1 MYLTVQKIKELMQN
15 YSIETYAET
24 FPKNGKKL
32 NRVTILR
39 MIYNNQLPTRHVP
52 KKIGKVWVI
61 QVFDYSPQ
69 ELCDAI
75 AECCEVLRKSG
86 KISLPLIATE
96 CLKRGLSMRHIC
108 RILNV
113 KME

>member
-1 MYLTVQKIKELMQN
+1 MQN

-24 FPKNGKKL
+24 FPREGKKL

-61 QVFDYSPQ
+61 QVFDYSPV

-75 AECCEVLRKSG
+75 AECCEVIREKE

-108 RILNV
+108 RILDVN
-113 KME
+113 ME

>member
-1 MYLTVQKIKELMQN
+1 MQN

-24 FPKNGKKL
+24 FPRDGKKL
-32 NRVTILR
+32 SRRTIRR
-39 MIYNNQLPTRHVP
+39 MIDNNQLPTRHVP

-61 QVFDYSPQ
+61 QVFDYSPL

-75 AECCEVLRKSG
+75 AECCEVIRKKG

-96 CLKRGLSMRHIC
+96 CLKRGLSMKHIC
-108 RILNV
+108 RILDV

>member
-1 MYLTVQKIKELMQN
+1 MHNCPKHKKTMQN

-24 FPKNGKKL
+24 FPREGKKL
-32 NRVTILR
+32 SRMTIQR
-39 MIYNNQLPTRHVP
+39 MIENNQLPTRHVP
-52 KKIGKVWVI
+52 KKIGKVWII
-61 QVFDYSPQ
+61 QVFDYSPS

-75 AECCEVLRKSG
+75 AECCEVLRSKE

-96 CLKRGLSMRHIC
+96 CLKRGLSMKHIC
-108 RILNV
+108 RILDV

>member
-1 MYLTVQKIKELMQN
+1 MQN

-24 FPKNGKKL
+24 FPREGKKL
-32 NRVTILR
+32 SRMTIRR
-39 MIYNNQLPTRHVP
+39 MIDKNQLPTRHVP
-52 KKIGKVWVI
+52 KKIGKFWVI
-61 QVFDYSPQ
+61 QVFDYSPS

-75 AECCEVLRKSG
+75 AECCEVIRKKG

-96 CLKRGLSMRHIC
+96 CLKRGLSMKHIC

>member
-1 MYLTVQKIKELMQN
+1 MLMQN

-24 FPKNGKKL
+24 FPREGKKL
-32 NRVTILR
+32 SRMTIMR
-39 MIYNNQLPTRHVP
+39 MIEKNQLPTRHVP
-52 KKIGKVWVI
+52 KKIGKVWII
-61 QVFDYSPQ
+61 QVFDYSPS

-75 AECCEVLRKSG
+75 AECCEAIRKKS

>member
-1 MYLTVQKIKELMQN
+1 MQN

-24 FPKNGKKL
+24 FPRDGKKL
-32 NRVTILR
+32 SRMTIQR
-39 MIYNNQLPTRHVP
+39 MIDNNQLPTRHIP

-61 QVFDYSPQ
+61 QVFDYSPV

-75 AECCEVLRKSG
+75 AECCEVIRKKG

-96 CLKRGLSMRHIC
+96 CLKRGLSMKHIC
-108 RILNV
+108 RILDV